1 MRSGSVRP
9 EYRVQSC
16 DSETGY
22 SGQDVGP
29 WRRGRM
35 RGRLGFGAVMAA
47 LVCAL
52 VLAAC
57 GGDGGG
63 SSSSS
68 GAGSSGGQSQ
78 RKGAKAI
85 DPNSMN
91 GAKGNVT
98 YCTGKD
104 TTGVTH
110 AWIKAFN
117 AQKNGVTVK
126 LLEFPTSAD
135 AQRTQFIQR
144 QQAKSGECDI
154 FSSDE
159 VWTAEFASQKWLYD
173 MTPYI
178 AKRK

>member
-35 RGRLGFGAVMAA
+35 RGRFGFGAVLAA

-57 GGDGGG
+57 GGDDGGGGGGGGG
-63 SSSSS
+63 SSSS
-68 GAGSSGGQSQ
+68 ASSGGGDQQ
-78 RKGAKAI
+78 TTKGAKVI

-98 YCTGKD
+98 YC
-104 TTGVTH
+104 V
-110 AWIKAFN
+110 
-117 AQKNGVTVK
+117 
-126 LLEFPTSAD
+126 
-135 AQRTQFIQR
+135 
-144 QQAKSGECDI
+144 
-154 FSSDE
+154 
-159 VWTAEFASQKWLYD
+159 
-173 MTPYI
+173 
-178 AKRK
+178 